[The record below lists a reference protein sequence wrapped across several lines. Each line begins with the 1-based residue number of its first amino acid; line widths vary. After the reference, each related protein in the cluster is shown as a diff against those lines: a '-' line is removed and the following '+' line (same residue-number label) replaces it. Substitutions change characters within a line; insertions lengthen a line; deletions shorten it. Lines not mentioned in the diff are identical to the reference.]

1 MLKFEGFTKPF
12 DCDQA
17 KVRLLAGGSDGEQLA
32 EVLLDR
38 EEELRTKEYELAI
51 LTRQVHAASEELTS
65 FESDRSEYTVTR
77 NALSKDRVSN
87 SYCVLISSRL

>member
-12 DCDQA
+12 DCDDQA

-38 EEELRTKEYELAI
+38 EQELRAKEYELAI

-65 FESDRSEYTVTR
+65 FESDRSEYEVTR
-77 NALSKDRVSN
+77 KKRFQETGLRI
-87 SYCVLISSRL
+87 LIVF